1 MKPRVVVTGIGLV
14 SPLGIG
20 RQSVWNSLLQG
31 KHGIV
36 KLTDEKFKLLSCKV
50 AGMVP
55 KTELNQAVTKEIEH
69 HPKFIQYA
77 LIAADEAIK
86 DASLDFNTL
95 SKEDVVYISFI
106 YLQRLT
112 I

>member
-1 MKPRVVVTGIGLV
+1 MKRRVVVTGIGLV

-20 RQSVWNSLLQG
+20 WQSAWNSLLQG
-31 KHGIV
+31 RHGIE
-36 KLTDEKFKLLSCKV
+36 KLTDEKFKLLPCKV

-55 KTELNQAVTKEIEH
+55 KAELNQALTKETEY

-95 SKEDVVYISFI
+95 NKEEMVHSFS
-106 YLQRLT
+106 
-112 I
+112 